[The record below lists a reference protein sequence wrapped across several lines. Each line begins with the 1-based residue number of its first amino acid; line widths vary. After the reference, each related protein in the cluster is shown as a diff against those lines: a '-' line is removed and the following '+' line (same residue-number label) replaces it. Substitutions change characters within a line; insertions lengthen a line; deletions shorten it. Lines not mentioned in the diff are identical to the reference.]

1 MILGYTSCSETDGKS
16 RMPVLFKS
24 TAVVYLNLNKQR
36 MSINLDRNFVVK
48 QINVLFS
55 KAPSAY

>member
-1 MILGYTSCSETDGKS
+1 
-16 RMPVLFKS
+16 
-24 TAVVYLNLNKQR
+24 